1 MPQSPSPRAPGC
13 GSIDPPGLARGRH
26 VLRRHGPETMG
37 QLWAHRGA
45 LGLTF
50 AVDAWAGA
58 GELCGEGATNTS
70 VLAAAQMRT
79 MSLEM

>member
-1 MPQSPSPRAPGC
+1 
-13 GSIDPPGLARGRH
+13 
-26 VLRRHGPETMG
+26 MG